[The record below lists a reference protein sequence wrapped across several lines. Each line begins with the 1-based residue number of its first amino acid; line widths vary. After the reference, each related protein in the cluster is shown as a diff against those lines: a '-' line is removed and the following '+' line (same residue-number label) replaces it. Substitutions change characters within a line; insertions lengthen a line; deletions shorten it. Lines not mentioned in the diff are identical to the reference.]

1 MCDWTEPDHSQSPV
15 VKKNVDRANEVRAG
29 SRQVLVPGMCLGSK
43 CYFFVDSGSS
53 VNLVS
58 FGLIKR
64 LSLEKWVRP
73 CTTKL
78 SSFTMDNVPTRGLV
92 KLIVQ
97 IAGLEHEAQ
106 FVVTD
111 LLDTEFLI
119 GDPFLRD
126 MKVSVDYE
134 ESCLKFPGGSSVK
147 FKDRPLNVTEKM
159 RIRCNKTTVLQPNSI
174 QFIQGKLTPTTINYQ
189 GLVEP
194 YQKTMESTGVLFA
207 EAVVHSEG
215 RKVPIKCVNATYK
228 PVVIYRNKLF
238 AFLQPMGDHVGLHS
252 VKRINRSPVQVNYD
266 NNLNLELAARD
277 R

>member
-15 VKKNVDRANEVRAG
+15 VKENVDRANEVRAG
-29 SRQVLVPGMCLGSK
+29 SRQVLVPGMCLRSK

-119 GDPFLRD
+119 GGPFLRD

-134 ESCLKFPGGSSVK
+134 DCCLKFP
-147 FKDRPLNVTEKM
+147 DE
-159 RIRCNKTTVLQPNSI
+159 NKV
-174 QFIQGKLTPTTINYQ
+174 
-189 GLVEP
+189 
-194 YQKTMESTGVLFA
+194 
-207 EAVVHSEG
+207 
-215 RKVPIKCVNATYK
+215 
-228 PVVIYRNKLF
+228 
-238 AFLQPMGDHVGLHS
+238 
-252 VKRINRSPVQVNYD
+252 
-266 NNLNLELAARD
+266 
-277 R
+277 